1 MKSMGYLLL
10 LFSLVPR
17 LMSTTT
23 SATST
28 QVTVDQSS
36 KIRLPSPDGK
46 WEVDS
51 VTPKTEEGNS
61 TLVLKSLPEGHTQQL
76 GEFFRSGT
84 LIWCSNSRMLVFLD
98 RHSAEDTRLR
108 VFFVP
113 GSDGAAADSADRE
126 IRSSVLKSIGSGSRV
141 LFYDLDIPSCSG
153 DEFAVSARVV
163 TVSKAVKSGP
173 AKQWEGK
180 YTVHL
185 KPLKVTRES
194 FGVTAEGVETRSQAH

>member
-1 MKSMGYLLL
+1 
-10 LFSLVPR
+10 
-17 LMSTTT
+17 MSTTT

-28 QVTVDQSS
+28 QATVDQSS

-51 VTPKTEEGNS
+51 VTSKTEEGNS
-61 TLVLKSLPEGHTQQL
+61 TLVLKSLSERHTQQL
-76 GEFFRSGT
+76 GDFFRSGT
-84 LIWCSNSRMLVFLD
+84 LIWSSNSRMLVFLD

-113 GSDGAAADSADRE
+113 GSDGVATDSADRE
-126 IRSSVLKSIGSGSRV
+126 IRSSVLRSIGSDNRV
-141 LFYDLDIPSCSG
+141 LFYDLDMLSCSG

-173 AKQWEGK
+173 AKQWDGK
-180 YTVHL
+180 YTVLL

-194 FGVTAEGVETRSQAH
+194 FGVTAEGIERKTDSGALK